1 MLSTFGWGPGAVGLR
16 DFRGLRPM
24 PREAANMS
32 QFGSVITALLVGA
45 VRPGALLVALIG
57 SAIALAGCARQD
69 QQQAYAAAAPPPPPA
84 YCQPSPSP
92 DCEFRGPRLRAM
104 DPGEFARLKH
114 DYERRCIRRAERTDR
129 ERLRQLQT
137 AGACPA

>member
-1 MLSTFGWGPGAVGLR
+1 
-16 DFRGLRPM
+16 
-24 PREAANMS
+24 MS
-32 QFGSVITALLVGA
+32 QFGSVVTDPFVAAI
-45 VRPGALLVALIG
+45 RPGALLAALIG
-57 SAIALAGCARQD
+57 SAIALAACARQQE

-92 DCEFRGPRLRAM
+92 DCGFRGPRLRTM

-114 DYERRCIRRAERTDR
+114 DYERRCVRRAERTDR
-129 ERLRQLQT
+129 ERLRQLQM

>member
-1 MLSTFGWGPGAVGLR
+1 
-16 DFRGLRPM
+16 
-24 PREAANMS
+24 MS
-32 QFGSVITALLVGA
+32 QFGSVTTAPFVA
-45 VRPGALLVALIG
+45 AIRPGALLGALIG
-57 SAIALAGCARQD
+57 SAIALAGCARQQD

-92 DCEFRGPRLRAM
+92 DCKFRGATRRTM
-104 DPGEFARLKH
+104 DPVEFARLKH
-114 DYERRCIRRAERTDR
+114 DYERRCARRAERTDR

>member
-1 MLSTFGWGPGAVGLR
+1 
-16 DFRGLRPM
+16 M

-32 QFGSVITALLVGA
+32 QFGSVTTAPFVA
-45 VRPGALLVALIG
+45 ATRPGALLVALIA
-57 SAIALAGCARQD
+57 SAIALAGCARQQE
-69 QQQAYAAAAPPPPPA
+69 QQQAYAAAAPVPPP
-84 YCQPSPSP
+84 YCLPSPSP
-92 DCEFRGPRLRAM
+92 DCGFRGARLRTM
-104 DPGEFARLKH
+104 DPSEFARLKH